1 MCVLVWIQK
10 EQWIIEVVQQ
20 VVEHKTEEDSD
31 DSHGHAPVIH
41 DEADSLWVATLLDIA
56 TGITF

>member
-1 MCVLVWIQK
+1 MMRVLVWIQK
-10 EQWIIEVVQQ
+10 EQWIIEVVQE
-20 VVEHKTEEDSD
+20 VDKPHSEVDI
-31 DSHGHAPVIH
+31 SHSHAPVIH